1 MKTKKMKTNEHQKE
15 NEAWDMFST
24 PKLVEDLM
32 KRDGLTVD
40 FMAEKT
46 GKPVQYFIEII
57 RHVRDINQKDALLFE
72 RCFGWSAIE
81 LIDHQTR
88 DSIAKAEVRRDIRK
102 IWVRLLELEVEWP
115 KVEAELEKLLALTE
129 KMFPAHQRSSH
140 QFVVQGD
147 QRLTSAAG
155 DLQKWRIKP
164 HHQKLTMN
172 IEFERA
178 KKRTQQESEIEGK
191 KIQKVLQALPPGA
204 LTKFFMELNGPR
216 LDTVAKEVDVPVQ
229 HIIEMIE
236 HKRPVPPKIANLLE
250 QHYGWSAKASLE
262 QRRKIAEFN
271 RVIEAER
278 QRREEEDQLRD
289 LMSMM
294 MAVREILKNNLELL
308 KLLVEIREL
317 EATEK
322 TLRAHLASQAMNSR
336 FKETSVS
343 PSRTSHCS

>member
-24 PKLVEDLM
+24 PKLVEGLM

-102 IWVRLLELEVEWP
+102 ICVRLLELEVEV
-115 KVEAELEKLLALTE
+115 KKLLALTE

-147 QRLTSAAG
+147 QRLTFAAG

-178 KKRTQQESEIEGK
+178 KKRAQQKREIE
-191 KIQKVLQALPPGA
+191 A
-204 LTKFFMELNGPR
+204 LTKVFMQLNGPR
-216 LDTVAKEVDVPVQ
+216 LDTVAKEADVPVQ

-262 QRRKIAEFN
+262 LRRKIAEFN
-271 RVIEAER
+271 RVMEAER

-294 MAVREILKNNLELL
+294 MAVGEILKNKLELL

-322 TLRAHLASQAMNSR
+322 ALRADSASQAMNSR